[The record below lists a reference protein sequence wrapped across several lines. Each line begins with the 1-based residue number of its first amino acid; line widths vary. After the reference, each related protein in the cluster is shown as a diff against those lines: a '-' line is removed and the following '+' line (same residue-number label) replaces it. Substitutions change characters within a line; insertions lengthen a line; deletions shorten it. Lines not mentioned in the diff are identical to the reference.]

1 MHAKLYSKYIKLQIM
16 FNKILVVTHPLL
28 KVWAAQIRS
37 FSADNYDIVV
47 ALTS

>member
-1 MHAKLYSKYIKLQIM
+1 M
-16 FNKILVVTHPLL
+16 FDKILVVMHPLL
-28 KVWAAQIRS
+28 KVWAAQIQS